1 MPCSL
6 RREEPQR
13 AGAPAVLR
21 CPGCGRR
28 ITGYCP
34 LHGNLSFP
42 GGGPDTSKVTGVAAP
57 RIGGYRVRRLV
68 ARGGFGIVFEAG
80 RERDGARVAIKVPR
94 DDRDDAPAYLEHE
107 IAALARVAGPHVPA
121 VLEHGCTPDGAPYLV
136 MQYIDA
142 PPLADRLVDLPEPV
156 PVSEAVA
163 LAEAILRALAAV
175 HARGCLHRD
184 LKPENILI
192 DGALH
197 VTLIDF
203 GLTVP
208 LGPEGASTQDSST
221 EGVGMGTAEYM
232 APELWEGLLDV
243 DRRADLYAV
252 GAILFEMLA
261 GCPPFWGPRP
271 LVREGHLS
279 RRPPHIGA
287 PGRGPSVLS
296 AVEDVVARC
305 LAKDRRER
313 FDTADDLRAAL
324 DAALREAPTLR
335 CTRPG
340 PPAAM
345 LDVPL
350 GTPGPPAA
358 APEPP
363 AAAPDGELRGD
374 RVTVGLLFFDTALD
388 VAALQARLK
397 ALGGQLGRAST
408 GRCAAVFAA
417 DVSENPAR
425 HARRAAEE
433 LVRLGVCERAR
444 VDLAPVLVQTKRDG
458 TRRFLSPLFTRAERF
473 PAAGDPV
480 GVVIAPAAAAVLHDP
495 PDTARSGALPLAS
508 GAPPAA
514 RHDAPAPLASSL
526 PPSAPTLSS
535 GALPLP
541 PSAPP
546 LPPSAPP
553 LSSGALALPLSPG
566 ALPLSSSA
574 PPLSSGALPFSPG
587 ALPLSSGTAPAAHHD
602 APDVLDPDTWPLVG
616 RDEVL
621 AALAESA
628 LAAAAEGVPTVVS
641 VIAEPGM
648 GKSHLARALLE
659 RLAAA
664 APGARVLSLR
674 AREPALGDADHALA
688 ELLERVLDLPP
699 APPREG
705 VATMLRDRLAPASTD
720 LVPAVALTLGWIP
733 RGAEGAPLR
742 AALRRLDAAPG
753 ALRSALMVA
762 AGGGVR
768 RAAAR
773 SPLFIVVDDAQFADN
788 ALLSALEYAALAG
801 PRLPLWI
808 CALGRPE
815 LEQERRAWGDGAA
828 RRERR
833 RLGPLDEASAAALCR
848 RLLHP
853 IEGAPESAV
862 QQLVARAEAIPL
874 LLVELL
880 RGLRREGIV
889 RKSPK
894 GEAWY
899 LATDEIERLPDLPL
913 IEWLAR
919 RELEAL
925 SPALRSHARLIALL
939 GDQVTL
945 DEIKGLL
952 DLLAQEGADAEFPLD
967 ARVGTARLLAARVVV
982 DHGAGRVGFRHALVR
997 ESVARAVPE
1006 AQRRRIHRAAAA
1018 YYAAGPAGLGE
1029 ERRIAQLA
1037 RHAGAAGLAGLAARS
1052 FFDLAERARARHAYT
1067 DAERLYSR
1075 ALEQS
1080 AGEPGEPGEPGET
1093 SIDRRA
1099 TYRGRGLMRY
1109 RIGRYH
1115 DALTD
1120 FSCARELAA
1129 HAGDVAEWIEL
1140 LLDEATAL
1148 DWMDDF
1154 EASQARVELARV
1166 EEARSLPPEARSPL
1180 LEARLLL
1187 ACGRSA
1193 FRFSRNGEAAAL
1205 LERSAAIAAHL
1216 GDDGYETLVI
1226 ALTLLGFILAGL
1238 GRPGDA
1244 RAALDRA
1251 IDLAEARGDQLQLG
1265 AALNVR
1271 ALSAAN
1277 CGDEASFVADMERS
1291 LAVARELGQRSLELM
1306 GEYNLGEYL
1315 LLLDNAPAA
1324 EPHVLRALALDR
1336 AISGDPGRAVVALLE
1351 ARLRFHRGEEEAARA
1366 AVARIRARQAE
1377 ARARGEA
1384 GALLA
1389 PSEDVLCSAVELA
1402 AAGAEDAAWEALE
1415 ARAARFSLGH
1425 ERIEVVEAR
1434 GIAAARRGRREEAL
1448 RQIERALELSSRVPS
1463 AIRRRLA
1470 RRRADLEEGNHDV
1483 PRARPD
1489 HEH

>member
-1 MPCSL
+1 M
-6 RREEPQR
+6 Q
-13 AGAPAVLR
+13 A
-21 CPGCGRR
+21 
-28 ITGYCP
+28 
-34 LHGNLSFP
+34 
-42 GGGPDTSKVTGVAAP
+42 TGVATP

-68 ARGGFGIVFEAG
+68 ARGGFGLVFEAG
-80 RERDGARVAIKVPR
+80 RERDGARVAIKVAR
-94 DDRDDAPAYLEHE
+94 EDRNGAPAYLEHE
-107 IAALARVAGPHVPA
+107 IAALARVVGPHVPA
-121 VLEHGCTPDGAPYLV
+121 VHEHGRTAGGAPYLV
-136 MQYIDA
+136 MEYIDA
-142 PPLADRLVDLPEPV
+142 PPLADRLVDRPEPV

-163 LAEAILRALAAV
+163 LADAILRALAAV

-184 LKPENILI
+184 LKPENILV
-192 DGALH
+192 DRTLH

-203 GLTVP
+203 GLTIP
-208 LGPEGASTQDSST
+208 LRSEDASAEVTAEGA
-221 EGVGMGTAEYM
+221 GVGTAEYM
-232 APELWEGLLDV
+232 APELWEGALDL

-261 GCPPFWGPRP
+261 GSPPFWGPRP
-271 LVREGHLS
+271 VVREGHMS
-279 RRPPHIGA
+279 RRPPRIGA
-287 PGRGPSVLS
+287 PSREPSVLS
-296 AVEDVVARC
+296 AVEEVVSRC
-305 LAKDRRER
+305 LAKERRER
-313 FDTADDLRAAL
+313 FDTADELRAAL

-340 PPAAM
+340 PPAAA
-345 LDVPL
+345 P
-350 GTPGPPAA
+350 GAPAAAPETPAAAPGAPAAAPGPPAA
-358 APEPP
+358 APAGDP
-363 AAAPDGELRGD
+363 RGD
-374 RVTVGLLFFDTALD
+374 RVTVGLLFFDTTLD
-388 VAALQARLK
+388 MAALQARLK
-397 ALGGQLGRAST
+397 ALGGQLGRASA
-408 GRCAAVFAA
+408 GRCAAVFAY

-433 LVRLGVCERAR
+433 LLRLGVCERAR
-444 VDLAPVLVQTKRDG
+444 VDLAPVLVQIKRDG
-458 TRRFLSPLFTRAERF
+458 TRRFLSPLFSRAERF

-480 GVVIAPAAAAVLHDP
+480 GVAIAPAAAAVLHDL
-495 PDTARSGALPLAS
+495 PDTARSGARSSSSGPLSLPS
-508 GAPPAA
+508 GAPSAS
-514 RHDAPAPLASSL
+514 RHDAPAPMAPSL
-526 PPSAPTLSS
+526 PSSAPSLSSDALSLSS
-535 GALPLP
+535 GPLSLSSDAL
-541 PSAPP
+541 S
-546 LPPSAPP
+546 
-553 LSSGALALPLSPG
+553 LSSGPLS
-566 ALPLSSSA
+566 LSSDALS
-574 PPLSSGALPFSPG
+574 LSSGPLSLSSDALS
-587 ALPLSSGTAPAAHHD
+587 LSSGPLSLSSDAPALSSDAASAARHD
-602 APDVLDPDTWPLVG
+602 VPDALDPDTWPLFG
-616 RDEVL
+616 RDVVL

-641 VIAEPGM
+641 VIAEPGL
-648 GKSHLARALLE
+648 GKSHLARALLA

-664 APGARVLSLR
+664 VPGARVLALR
-674 AREPALGDADHALA
+674 ALEPALGHADQALA

-699 APPREG
+699 GPPRDG
-705 VATMLRDRLAPASTD
+705 GAALLRERLAPTSGD
-720 LVPAVALTLGWIP
+720 LMPAVALTLGWVTP
-733 RGAEGAPLR
+733 GAEGAPLR

-753 ALRSALMVA
+753 ALRTALTVA
-762 AGGGVR
+762 AGGAVR

-773 SPLFIVVDDAQFADN
+773 TPLLVVVDDAHFAGD
-788 ALLSALEYAALAG
+788 ALLAALEYAALAG
-801 PRLPLWI
+801 PRLSLWI

-815 LEQERRAWGDGAA
+815 LEQERRTWGDGAA
-828 RRERR
+828 RRERH
-833 RLGPLDEASAAALCR
+833 RLGPLDAASADALCR
-848 RLLHP
+848 RLLLP
-853 IEGAPESAV
+853 VESPPESAV

-899 LATDEIERLPDLPL
+899 LATDELDRLPDLPL

-919 RELEAL
+919 RELDAL
-925 SPALRSHARLIALL
+925 APALRSHARLIALL

-952 DLLAQEGADAEFPLD
+952 GLLEREGADAEFPLD

-982 DHGAGRVGFRHALVR
+982 DHGAGRVGYRHALVR

-1018 YYAAGPAGLGE
+1018 YYAQGRPGLGE

-1037 RHAGAAGLAGLAARS
+1037 RHAGAAGLADLAAHS
-1052 FFDLAERARARHAYT
+1052 FFALAERARARHAYT

-1075 ALEQS
+1075 VLEQS
-1080 AGEPGEPGEPGET
+1080 AGEAGEAGEV
-1093 SIDRRA
+1093 SVDRRA

-1120 FSCARELAA
+1120 LSCARELAA
-1129 HAGDVAEWIEL
+1129 QAGDVAERVEL

-1154 EASQARVELARV
+1154 EASQARVEEARV
-1166 EEARSLPPEARSPL
+1166 EEARALPPNARSPL

-1193 FRFSRNGEAAAL
+1193 FRFSRNDEAAAL
-1205 LERSAAIAAHL
+1205 LERSAAIAEHL

-1226 ALTLLGFILAGL
+1226 ALTLLGFLLAGI
-1238 GRPGDA
+1238 GRPDDA

-1251 IDLAEARGDQLQLG
+1251 VDLAESRGDQLQLG

-1277 CGDEASFVADMERS
+1277 CGDEDCLIADMERS

-1336 AISGDPGRAVVALLE
+1336 AISGEPGRAVVALLE
-1351 ARLRFHRGEEEAARA
+1351 ARLRFHRGEEEAARD
-1366 AVARIRARQAE
+1366 AVAHIRALQAE

-1384 GALLA
+1384 GALLS
-1389 PSEDVLCSAVELA
+1389 PSEDVLCSALELA
-1402 AAGAEDAAWEALE
+1402 TAAAAEDAAWEVLE
-1415 ARAARFSLGH
+1415 ARAARFSLGQ

-1434 GIAAARRGRREEAL
+1434 SVSAARRGRREEAL
-1448 RQIERALELSSRVPS
+1448 RQIDRALELSCRVPS
-1463 AIRRRLA
+1463 AILRRLA
-1470 RRRADLEEGNHDV
+1470 RRRADLEKG
-1483 PRARPD
+1483 D
-1489 HEH
+1489 HYVSLVYPEHERR